1 MKSKLLLILSC
12 LLAAN
17 AWAADA
23 TVADL
28 YNAVNQQIGTDTYT
42 FFNFVP
48 ADPTSTTFN
57 YGYRTKS
64 WATLGDVCDSSRSS
78 WSDPDHQPITISLT
92 GLTPSTGYNVYAV
105 AGGKVNTG
113 AAEDWG
119 VRVGFAPD
127 VYSLV
132 TIDIGDDATLTK
144 YNLGLYNNGTNY
156 PFREDQGSANN
167 ACMWAVLAGTVVTD
181 GAGNLAVY
189 VNEIEGITVGSVV
202 GDRTWFDGIL
212 VAPSKQVCNPTPADG
227 AVDLA
232 VEDVTLSWV
241 GGTDP
246 NGLVAAGY
254 YVYMGTTT
262 DTLSRLN
269 TTLIP
274 AQTPTYHVGA
284 IDKNTTY
291 YWQVEQALPN
301 GKGGAYG
308 AGDPNNMMGPVWNFT
323 TVFSIPIITKNPNN
337 QVIPIGGTAEFAVE
351 VESLTTPTFKWYQST
366 DNATNTSDD
375 DVLAGTEQTLSLS
388 NVTAASEGYYYCV
401 VSNESNMEVASLT
414 ASLAITR
421 MVANWTF
428 DQADYVNGQYLD
440 KSGNGHHAEPNSVP
454 TFVSG
459 KIGDGIHIECKDGKA
474 GPTTQSWARAGTWSP
489 SEVSGMLTI
498 SFWLKWDGPDSVYT
512 EQVFISKRS
521 SANLADA
528 THWQLTTTSGNSILL
543 QSPNGHLSANGALE
557 KGQWL
562 HIVATFDGQTGVIYK
577 NGKPAASGAFALGNA
592 VDAMINLGGSNFN
605 NVPGKWMN
613 GVLDDVKLYN
623 YALSDLAV
631 AQMYVA
637 DNPGSSVC
645 VNSLKPAAAYDLN
658 GDCIVNL
665 GDFAILAGQWL
676 DCGLVPD
683 CVQ

>member
-12 LLAAN
+12 LTAVH
-17 AWAADA
+17 AWAANA

-28 YNAVNQQIGTDTYT
+28 YNAVNQRIGADTYT

-48 ADPTSTTFN
+48 ANPTSTTYN

-64 WATLGDVCDSSRSS
+64 WATLGDVCDSSWS
-78 WSDPDHQPITISLT
+78 WSNPDHQPITMSLT
-92 GLTPSTGYNVYAV
+92 GLTPSIGYDVYVV
-105 AGGKVNTG
+105 AGGKINTG
-113 AAEDWG
+113 ASEDWG
-119 VRVGFAPD
+119 VRIGFAPN

-132 TIDIGDDATLTK
+132 TVDIGDDAALTK
-144 YNLGLYNNGTNY
+144 YNLGLYNNGTSY

-167 ACMWAVLAGTVVTD
+167 ACMWAVLAGTAAADASGSLT
-181 GAGNLAVY
+181 VY
-189 VNEIEGITVGSVV
+189 VNEIEGITMGSAV

-212 VAPSKQVCNPTPADG
+212 VAPSRQVCNPTPADG

-232 VEDVTLSWV
+232 VGNVTLSWV

-254 YVYMGTTT
+254 YVYLGTAA
-262 DTLSRLN
+262 DGLSRLN
-269 TTLIP
+269 ASLVP
-274 AQTPTYHVGA
+274 AAAPVYPLGQVNM
-284 IDKNTTY
+284 NTTY
-291 YWQVEQALPN
+291 YWQVEQARPN
-301 GKGGAYG
+301 GKGGAYA
-308 AGDPNNMMGPVWNFT
+308 AGDPNNIMGPVWKFT
-323 TVFSIPIITKNPNN
+323 TLFSNPIITENPTN
-337 QVIPIGGTAEFAVE
+337 QVVSAGSTAQFSVA
-351 VESLTTPTFKWYQST
+351 VESLSPTTFKWYKST
-366 DNATNTSDD
+366 DNANSTPGD
-375 DVLAGTEQTLSLS
+375 DVLVGNNQMLSLS
-388 NVTAASEGYYYCV
+388 NAAIANEGYYYCV
-401 VSNESNMEVASLT
+401 VNNESNTQAVSLT
-414 ASLAITR
+414 ARLAITR

-440 KSGNGHHAEPNSVP
+440 KSGNGHHAEPNGVP
-454 TFVSG
+454 TFAAG
-459 KIGDGIHIECKDGKA
+459 KIGDGIYIECKDGKA

-489 SEVSGMLTI
+489 SELSGMLTI

-521 SANLADA
+521 SANLNDA

-543 QSPNGHLSANGALE
+543 QSPNGYLSANGALE
-557 KGQWL
+557 KGQWQY
-562 HIVATFDGQTGVIYK
+562 IAATFDGKTGVIYI
-577 NGKPAASGAFALGNA
+577 NGKLIASGNFALGDA
-592 VDAMINLGGSNFN
+592 ADAMINLGGSNFN
-605 NVPGKWMN
+605 NVPGKWLN
-613 GVLDDVKLYN
+613 GILDDVKLYN

-676 DCGLVPD
+676 DCGLVPG